1 MKICEA
7 NEQTLG
13 GAKSEPIKFSSL
25 PLARSYSLH
34 RPFTSCQPAALSV
47 SAARDLAGVRLHI
60 YMFPYRNAKKKKKI
74 RDARKILGLPVS
86 IVGTNAGGEI
96 IRSRRTYTFRGLF
109 AFQLAD
115 SCSEETLIGYQ
126 EAGKNNEII
135 VNQYAAWGTQL
146 VFVKQSGRST
156 LGTVAFKTSN
166 AYKFHRNTIPSS
178 PEHLI

>member
-25 PLARSYSLH
+25 PLACSYSLH

-47 SAARDLAGVRLHI
+47 SAARDLAGRNVRTYLHI
-60 YMFPYRNAKKKKKI
+60 YMFPYRNAKKKI
-74 RDARKILGLPVS
+74 RNARKILAGCQLRFQS
-86 IVGTNAGGEI
+86 SETNSAGEI

-126 EAGKNNEII
+126 EAGKNN
-135 VNQYAAWGTQL
+135 
-146 VFVKQSGRST
+146 
-156 LGTVAFKTSN
+156 
-166 AYKFHRNTIPSS
+166 
-178 PEHLI
+178 

>member
-60 YMFPYRNAKKKKKI
+60 YMFPYRNAKKKNKKV
-74 RDARKILGLPVS
+74 RDARKFPGCRLRFQS
-86 IVGTNAGGEI
+86 SE
-96 IRSRRTYTFRGLF
+96 RERRGDY
-109 AFQLAD
+109 
-115 SCSEETLIGYQ
+115 
-126 EAGKNNEII
+126 
-135 VNQYAAWGTQL
+135 
-146 VFVKQSGRST
+146 
-156 LGTVAFKTSN
+156 
-166 AYKFHRNTIPSS
+166 
-178 PEHLI
+178 